1 MSLSKHAC
9 VNMNGSSVWRSWARV
24 AAASS
29 ACGVREWQRMHGMNG
44 RAHIR
49 LLYRGVRMAAV
60 FWVASAMMYSAASRL
75 ISKRPSSSPASSPCP
90 RSSCCP
96 SSSSPSSSPRPSSSS
111 PSSSPRPPSAC
122 PLLSSSS
129 SSSRSLILM
138 CYRLP

>member
-49 LLYRGVRMAAV
+49 LLYRFRMAAV
-60 FWVASAMMYSAASRL
+60 FWVASAMMSSAASRL
-75 ISKRPSSSPASSPCP
+75 ISKRPSSSPASSPSP
-90 RSSCCP
+90 RSSCC
-96 SSSSPSSSPRPSSSS
+96 PSSSS

-122 PLLSSSS
+122 PLLASSS